1 METTVEDVPMA
12 TVSPSAT
19 EAGSKVNL
27 EPVTGEEDNDDN
39 DDDGDDDDNDDDDD
53 DDDDVDNDDDDDND
67 VYIIDDD
74 DGPNNRQNEVNC
86 RLYRYTVYIISF
98 LNCSTY

>member
-12 TVSPSAT
+12 TVSPSANST

-39 DDDGDDDDNDDDDD
+39 DDDGDDDDD
-53 DDDDVDNDDDDDND
+53 DDDDDND
-67 VYIIDDD
+67 VYIIDED

-86 RLYRYTVYIISF
+86 RL
-98 LNCSTY
+98 